1 MKNKI
6 LLKVLVIIYL
16 LTFSINNIA
25 FASTKNT
32 NESYKVYCYSDPNLY
47 IRYDN
52 KLQSNYKYYYY
63 DETNTQRLAYC
74 LELGVPGAE
83 TFPNDHFV
91 YLEDAIK
98 DEKVLSILSYG
109 YPYNSLENIGVENES
124 KAIYATQF
132 ALWTYLSNLDINKIT
147 PTNDSN
153 INVVNAIKYIYNNGI
168 NNSFTE
174 NNIDITYEYNAKID
188 NIDSSYY
195 SVLYNINKSGIV
207 NNLELLDFDDP
218 NLLLTDENNNLI
230 KKDDINNLSKF
241 KVMIKRDKVSNNY
254 LKQFLVKAASI
265 KQDVALYGKSVTS
278 GMQNMAIM
286 LPEVKE
292 NTIFLNFNV
301 EVLDEILKVYKIDSK
316 TKQPLAGAVFGVYL
330 DGNLLKTYT
339 TDTEGKIYINITKDL
354 NILEKKNIEIK
365 EIEAPYG
372 YEIYKSSK
380 NILVGD
386 GIEKEVLFEDEKI
399 YGSIKIIKKSLDYNS
414 YLDKEANTPLENV
427 EFEIYNEKMELIQK
441 LTTNKDGICKIENLP
456 YGKYYIKEIKTNEYY
471 ILDDKIYEISITK
484 NKEEKTI
491 ELKNKSMEKEVP
503 LNIVELPKAGY

>member
-1 MKNKI
+1 
-6 LLKVLVIIYL
+6 
-16 LTFSINNIA
+16 
-25 FASTKNT
+25 
-32 NESYKVYCYSDPNLY
+32 
-47 IRYDN
+47 
-52 KLQSNYKYYYY
+52 
-63 DETNTQRLAYC
+63 
-74 LELGVPGAE
+74 
-83 TFPNDHFV
+83 
-91 YLEDAIK
+91 
-98 DEKVLSILSYG
+98 
-109 YPYNSLENIGVENES
+109 
-124 KAIYATQF
+124 
-132 ALWTYLSNLDINKIT
+132 
-147 PTNDSN
+147 
-153 INVVNAIKYIYNNGI
+153 
-168 NNSFTE
+168 
-174 NNIDITYEYNAKID
+174 
-188 NIDSSYY
+188 
-195 SVLYNINKSGIV
+195 
-207 NNLELLDFDDP
+207 
-218 NLLLTDENNNLI
+218 
-230 KKDDINNLSKF
+230 
-241 KVMIKRDKVSNNY
+241 MIKRDKVSNKY

-372 YEIYKSSK
+372 YEIYKLSK